1 MTFEMVVGLEVS
13 DDQAYDRYREKMG
26 PLLAAH
32 GGEFGYDFRIA
43 EVLKSPADHPI
54 NRLFTIRFPDRAARD
69 RFFADEQY
77 LAVKRAHFDGA
88 VRARTLLGAFES

>member
-1 MTFEMVVGLEVS
+1 MAFEMLVGLEVS
-13 DDQAYDRYREKMG
+13 DEAAYGRYREKMG

-43 EVLKSPADHPI
+43 EVLKSPADHPV
-54 NRLFTIRFPDRAARD
+54 NRLFTIRFPDQAARD

-77 LAVKRAHFDGA
+77 QAVKRAHFDGA
-88 VRARTLLGAFES
+88 VSGRTLIGAWEV